1 MIRIDC
7 VEQVDQEDTNGS
19 GSPNEEEDLSNCGDT
34 PRGSW
39 ASLDLRHSQHDPLL
53 PSLLDRVCPETID
66 QMNEQKRSED
76 RQVSNKIKKQQI
88 YIIKILLND
97 ILKDIDMRL
106 ILGSFISIICS
117 SNFS

>member
-1 MIRIDC
+1 M
-7 VEQVDQEDTNGS
+7 DQEDTNGS

-66 QMNEQKRSED
+66 QMNEQKRLED
-76 RQVSNKIKKQQI
+76 RQVSMHEENQ
-88 YIIKILLND
+88 ILL
-97 ILKDIDMRL
+97 ILTH
-106 ILGSFISIICS
+106 
-117 SNFS
+117 

>member
-1 MIRIDC
+1 M
-7 VEQVDQEDTNGS
+7 DQEDTNGS

-76 RQVSNKIKKQQI
+76 RQVSTMCIHA
-88 YIIKILLND
+88 YDKILV
-97 ILKDIDMRL
+97 ILFFML
-106 ILGSFISIICS
+106 TLT
-117 SNFS
+117 